1 MKRLVC
7 VICAVVLYGSVA
19 YCESDVDEQEKKI
32 QDAINKEPALMRL
45 LKENPEFGKVLPE
58 NEKPPLVEF
67 VQQPDVPAVPKRA
80 DTQRTT
86 QFTAFVR
93 QDLSR
98 IDRQIWNVL
107 HNLSHCK
114 TYGYKTIWYEF
125 PSPLP
130 NFAADS
136 ERVTIADNSGSVAV
150 QIDTRSGAF
159 TKTGHQYDVAISGQG
174 FLKILKPNAHTFL
187 YTRNGQ
193 LTLDSKNQLS
203 VLWYVQTEKPDK
215 AIETSY
221 AVPIQP
227 VVKIPAETKTIKIT
241 PKGNVLAKDKN
252 GNDVSIGQIGITTF
266 PQPQRL
272 QPIDARFYAETPDAG
287 KPSEATQATILQY
300 HLEESNANTEQ
311 LHKEIIRLQEIRM
324 LYLSLLE

>member
-1 MKRLVC
+1 MKRFVC
-7 VICAVVLYGSVA
+7 VICAVVLSGSVA
-19 YCESDVDEQEKKI
+19 YCEQDVDEQEKKI

-45 LKENPEFGKVLPE
+45 LKENPEFGKVLPD
-58 NEKPPLVEF
+58 NEKPPLGEF
-67 VQQPDVPAVPKRA
+67 AQQPSLPIVPKHT

-93 QDLSR
+93 NDLSR

-107 HNLSHCK
+107 HNLSHSK

-136 ERVTIADNSGSVAV
+136 ERVTVADNSGSVAIL
-150 QIDTRSGAF
+150 IDTRSGVL
-159 TKTGHQYDVAISGQG
+159 TKTGHQFDIAISGQG
-174 FLKILKPNAHTFL
+174 FLKIQKPNSNTFL

-203 VLWYVQTEKPDK
+203 VLWYVQTVKPDN
-215 AIETSY
+215 AIETGY

-227 VVKIPAETKTIKIT
+227 VIKIPDETKIIKIT

-252 GNDVSIGQIGITTF
+252 GNDISVGQIGITTF

-272 QPIDARFYAETPDAG
+272 QPIDARFYTETPDAG

-311 LHKEIIRLQEIRM
+311 LHQEIIRLREIRT